1 MQRIQTGDATAVR
14 ELWAA
19 FYHRLVGLARK
30 KLQGTPRQA
39 ADEEDVALCALD
51 SFCRGARAG
60 RFSWLEDRNDLWRI
74 LAVLAS
80 REASH
85 LVEREHGLKRGA
97 GRVRHTSALGDG
109 AMESS
114 AHFVS
119 REPDPQRSAQ
129 TVEEFR
135 HLLHLLPDPH
145 FRLIALCKLEGLS
158 NAAIASSLDT
168 SERTVARKLLVI
180 RALWSRRLSTD
191 CV

>member
-19 FYHRLVGLARK
+19 YYRRLVGLARK

-51 SFCRGARAG
+51 SFCRGARSG
-60 RFSWLEDRNDLWRI
+60 RFSWLEDRKDVWRI
-74 LAVLAS
+74 QAVLAS

-85 LVEREHGLKRGA
+85 LAQREHGMKRGG

-109 AMESS
+109 AVESGVS
-114 AHFVS
+114 VVS
-119 REPDPQRSAQ
+119 REPDPHRSAQ
-129 TVEEFR
+129 TAEEFR
-135 HLLHLLPDPH
+135 HLLHLLPDPRL
-145 FRLIALCKLEGLS
+145 RLIALCKLERLS
-158 NAAIASSLDT
+158 NAAIASCLDT
-168 SERTVARKLLVI
+168 SERTVARKLLLI

-191 CV
+191 CA